1 MLRFVSVT
9 TLIFVAIFAD
19 VSSAQNTT
27 SIDSADIAIKN
38 YQNIRGVVRKRR
50 SADYTLRKILASG
63 LYLPREAV
71 RGILHST
78 GKSASVISDEKF
90 IARTEEFFFV
100 LDKRVGWFPS
110 VLLSSGFSP
119 YYGLNLFYRDDGK
132 SVLLSGRYR
141 NRYKSG
147 MQLKFNY
154 SRIINDK
161 VWQISLL
168 SLRPF
173 Q

>member
-1 MLRFVSVT
+1 MLRVVSVT

-71 RGILHST
+71 RGILQST

-90 IARTEEFFFV
+90 IAR
-100 LDKRVGWFPS
+100 R
-110 VLLSSGFSP
+110 
-119 YYGLNLFYRDDGK
+119 
-132 SVLLSGRYR
+132 
-141 NRYKSG
+141 
-147 MQLKFNY
+147 
-154 SRIINDK
+154 
-161 VWQISLL
+161 
-168 SLRPF
+168 
-173 Q
+173 